1 MKKRGNAQFKNSV
14 HPYQR
19 FRYFSGVPFR
29 HGPSEA
35 VKYCL
40 NSRHD
45 NPAPRLEHER
55 NMLRDELVRHV
66 ETDKRMSEFDF
77 GIQFLDSDAMRDG
90 RKQRDDIYLGRE
102 LERRMAGAAGAVPH
116 RRAARAGPRLG
127 LVG

>member
-1 MKKRGNAQFKNSV
+1 M
-14 HPYQR
+14 
-19 FRYFSGVPFR
+19 
-29 HGPSEA
+29 
-35 VKYCL
+35 KYCL

-90 RKQRDDIYLGRE
+90 RKQRDDIYWVENSSVEWPR
-102 LERRMAGAAGAVPH
+102 AAGPVPH
-116 RRAARAGPRLG
+116 RRAARAGPRFG
-127 LVG
+127 VVG